1 LPNLRANGGKTDIEA
16 LLVRA
21 RSVILSSSRTRF
33 LSDTYRPGVLDYHH
47 CVKRHRAPVGGGD
60 DDIQLR
66 QRELISLI
74 GAAIVWS
81 RAEVARSADWTLTMG
96 VVMTPI
102 CKDRSNENS
111 S

>member
-1 LPNLRANGGKTDIEA
+1 M
-16 LLVRA
+16 
-21 RSVILSSSRTRF
+21 
-33 LSDTYRPGVLDYHH
+33 LDYDH
-47 CVKRHRAPVGGGD
+47 CVKRHRAPVGGAD

-66 QRELISLI
+66 QRELASVI